1 MLLVENQNVHSKK
14 RNFTQHCQFHKIQP
28 SQNFFDHLN
37 IRSKLKPYEEPSEN
51 NLKIIVSDQKQ
62 IVEKEYRQMN
72 QYLGEIY
79 LQNKMSQQKRKKV
92 KEEVNNKP
100 YQIRENSQ
108 PMDIYK
114 QGQQRQNNMDIE
126 EYQSQQENQVKTLN
140 QSQCDNQNSSQFDR
154 DNNYN
159 DFKQEVIANNIYE
172 YYRQEKQ
179 ILMNAIES
187 RQMKMNIEFQ

>member
-1 MLLVENQNVHSKK
+1 MLLVESQNVHSKK

-37 IRSKLKPYEEPSEN
+37 IRSKLRPYEEPSEN

-79 LQNKMSQQKRKKV
+79 LQNKMFQQQRKKA

-100 YQIRENSQ
+100 NQMRESNQ
-108 PMDIYK
+108 FMEVYK
-114 QGQQRQNNMDIE
+114 LGSQRQNNMDIE
-126 EYQSQQENQVKTLN
+126 EYQSQQENQTLN
-140 QSQCDNQNSSQFDR
+140 QSQYDNQNSSQFDR

-159 DFKQEVIANNIYE
+159 NFKQEEIANNIYE

-179 ILMNAIES
+179 KLMNAIES
-187 RQMKMNIEFQ
+187 RQIKMNIEFQ